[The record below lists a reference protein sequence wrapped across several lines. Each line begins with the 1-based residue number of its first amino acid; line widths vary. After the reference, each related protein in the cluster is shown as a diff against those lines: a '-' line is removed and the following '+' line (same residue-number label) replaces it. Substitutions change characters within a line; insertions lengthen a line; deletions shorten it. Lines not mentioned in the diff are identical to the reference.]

1 MGTWRSAAGEIVRRG
16 PCERPPVVRL
26 PRSILKLEKGDKMV
40 IARRFVSVTPATAQV
55 YTQWFGSRG
64 EAEGMPALSLIKA
77 KRTKTERE
85 KEAEE
90 EEKIHLNPISLPID
104 WI

>member
-1 MGTWRSAAGEIVRRG
+1 MGVLGAWLSAAGEVVRRG

-40 IARRFVSVTPATAQV
+40 IARRFVSVTPAAQV

-90 EEKIHLNPISLPID
+90 EKNPSQSHFTPN
-104 WI
+104 